1 MNQQQCKVLKNME
14 IARDY
19 YELEFTWDN
28 KSEPKPGQFLTIN
41 PNGVPLLRRP
51 FAFSSYQS
59 GKAAIIYKKIG
70 MATKGFS
77 VLREGDTIDVLGPLG
92 NPFTL
97 PEKRPLLIAG
107 GIGLGPMIFT
117 ANYLAENSYSPI
129 LVVGARDKSLI
140 PELNLNSAI
149 KVNYCTDDGS
159 LGFKGNVAEFLGSQR
174 DFSVSD
180 CEIMACGPHIMLKAC
195 HEIAIKNNIEC
206 QVSLEE
212 MMACAVGACY
222 GCVVETTLD
231 EKYKRVCK
239 DGPVFNSRVIKWT

>member
-1 MNQQQCKVLKNME
+1 MLYEV
-14 IARDY
+14 IT

-107 GIGLGPMIFT
+107 GIRITSYNVCYTKLLRRKSFFYPVGV
-117 ANYLAENSYSPI
+117 SYS
-129 LVVGARDKSLI
+129 GGMD
-140 PELNLNSAI
+140 
-149 KVNYCTDDGS
+149 
-159 LGFKGNVAEFLGSQR
+159 
-174 DFSVSD
+174 
-180 CEIMACGPHIMLKAC
+180 
-195 HEIAIKNNIEC
+195 
-206 QVSLEE
+206 
-212 MMACAVGACY
+212 
-222 GCVVETTLD
+222 
-231 EKYKRVCK
+231 
-239 DGPVFNSRVIKWT
+239 